1 MYTTGFIDY
10 DEYLNLI
17 IVHLKHVKCI
27 STITEILPVLLMRD
41 R

>member
-1 MYTTGFIDY
+1 MYKTGFIDY
-10 DEYLNLI
+10 EYINLI
-17 IVHLKHVKCI
+17 IVHLKHVKFI